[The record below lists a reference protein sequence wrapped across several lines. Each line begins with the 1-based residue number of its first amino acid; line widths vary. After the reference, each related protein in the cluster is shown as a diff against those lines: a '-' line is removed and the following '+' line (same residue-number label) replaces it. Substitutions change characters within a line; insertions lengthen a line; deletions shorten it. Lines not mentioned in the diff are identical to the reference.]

1 MKKIWLF
8 LLPLSLCLISCG
20 DEVEEIIDNI
30 TSGTPSD
37 SIQSTPSDSIQT
49 PPDTPSDSIH
59 TPEYGLEAVDLG
71 LSVKWASCNLGA
83 TSPEQKG
90 SYFAWGETTPK
101 DSFPASWNTYKYYD
115 FEKNAVTKYTK
126 ADSLKVLLPEDDA
139 AQAQW
144 GGEWRMPTHE
154 EFNELVTS
162 CERIDSTL
170 NGVPCAY
177 LKAPNGNGIFLPTT
191 GIINGTT
198 LFYPDYYSYWTSSL
212 FTKSSPCKY
221 AIASRGDLTDG
232 TRMPSNR
239 YRFVGLPIRPVRP

>member
-1 MKKIWLF
+1 MKIIWLF

-20 DEVEEIIDNI
+20 DDVEEILDDI
-30 TSGTPSD
+30 TPGTPSD
-37 SIQSTPSDSIQT
+37 SIQA
-49 PPDTPSDSIH
+49 
-59 TPEYGLEAVDLG
+59 PEFVPEAVDLG

-90 SYFAWGETTPK
+90 SYFAWGETSPK
-101 DSFPASWNTYKYYD
+101 DSFPTSWNTYKYYD
-115 FEKNAVTKYTK
+115 LENKVETKYTK
-126 ADSLKVLLPEDDA
+126 TDSLTVLLPEDDA

-154 EFNELVTS
+154 EFNELFTS

-177 LKAPNGNGIFLPTT
+177 LKAPNGNGIFIPAA
-191 GIINGTT
+191 GFINGTT

-212 FTKSSPCKY
+212 FTKGSHRKY
-221 AIASRGDLTDG
+221 AIASRSDLTDG

-239 YRFVGLPIRPVRP
+239 WRFYGLPIRPVQP